1 MKPSLRQLLVE
12 SHVAA
17 IAIVMLL
24 SASVIWALQ
33 LLLWL
38 PASDAIGD
46 WYNYAAADFTDAAYF
61 FRHFGLLP
69 NWQSIIPLLPLAIS
83 YVIAAWILSHLIY
96 GAGPFRVL
104 IGLREK
110 LTRNR
115 DA

>member
-17 IAIVMLL
+17 VAIVMLL
-24 SASVIWALQ
+24 IGSVIWVLQ

-46 WYNYAAADFTDAAYF
+46 WYNYAAADFADPAYF
-61 FRHFGLLP
+61 FRHFGLSF
-69 NWQSIIPLLPLAIS
+69 QSIIPLLPLVIS
-83 YVIAAWILSHLIY
+83 YVIAAWILSHLVY
-96 GAGPFRVL
+96 GVGPFRVL